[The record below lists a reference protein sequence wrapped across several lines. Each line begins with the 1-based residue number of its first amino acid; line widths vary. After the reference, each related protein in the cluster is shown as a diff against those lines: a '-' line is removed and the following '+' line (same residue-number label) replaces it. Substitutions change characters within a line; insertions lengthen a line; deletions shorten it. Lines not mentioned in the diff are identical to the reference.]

1 MLRHDGEPVFMFS
14 ADVMM
19 KSDLWFLRNYVMTPK
34 RSVRFFTMMNVILTS
49 IRLPI
54 LESCQN
60 SRAQPRLATRSFYE
74 MNLRVLAGLM
84 TSTWLAISAEFSMFV
99 LTSTYSLPLCK
110 PFKLVVWSAFNSR
123 SRRTCLNR
131 RNVANVRAV

>member
-1 MLRHDGEPVFMFS
+1 
-14 ADVMM
+14 
-19 KSDLWFLRNYVMTPK
+19 
-34 RSVRFFTMMNVILTS
+34 MMNVILTS

-54 LESCQN
+54 LEESCQN
-60 SRAQPRLATRSFYE
+60 SRAQPRLVVPREATRSFYE
-74 MNLRVLAGLM
+74 INLRVLARLM

-110 PFKLVVWSAFNSR
+110 SFKLVVWSAFNSR

-131 RNVANVRAV
+131 RNVANVRELFKLRRCVSAAVPGHVSNSPPLVFCREWLHSPDR

>member
-1 MLRHDGEPVFMFS
+1 MP
-14 ADVMM
+14 
-19 KSDLWFLRNYVMTPK
+19 N
-34 RSVRFFTMMNVILTS
+34 
-49 IRLPI
+49 
-54 LESCQN
+54 
-60 SRAQPRLATRSFYE
+60 LALSFRVKQHEAFYE

-123 SRRTCLNR
+123 SRRTCLTEEMLQMLELFKLR
-131 RNVANVRAV
+131 RCVSAAVPGHVSNSPPLVLCRQWLTHPTDEYYGVNFVPQIYEFRFS